1 MSFLVELIRAGFEPF
16 RARHPQIYCS
26 YQSGS
31 PRSFDEGSSTA
42 RLKNGA
48 GKTIERITPYGAPSF
63 SPYLSPL
70 TSTHRPASALSTAAR
85 TMARLGILPEEPVDA
100 GGPALTAEI
109 K

>member
-31 PRSFDEGSSTA
+31 PHSFDEGSSTA
-42 RLKNGA
+42 RLKTGA

-63 SPYLSPL
+63 SPYLSL
-70 TSTHRPASALSTAAR
+70 FTSHLNPPP
-85 TMARLGILPEEPVDA
+85 RLGA
-100 GGPALTAEI
+100 FNRG
-109 K
+109 